1 MLSGKE
7 LLREHNYRELWQKYC
22 GFLDLSIGEFMSI
35 QRSLLLEQ
43 LELLNRCDLG
53 RHIMLGASPASV
65 DEFRLTVP
73 LTTYEDYVPYL
84 SEQKEDALPAKPLLW
99 QRTSGISGGRAFKW
113 GPITERMYQ
122 AMRPLSFAILI
133 LATCKRRYD
142 ISFGEGESIL
152 YALAPPPFATGCWG
166 RAIAEELPVSFQP
179 PLAEAEEMTFEERLA
194 QGMSR
199 GLTEGIDLVFGMP
212 SVLVALG
219 ERLAQQE
226 HERANLLQ
234 LLSRPKALLR
244 VIKAIVK
251 SRIARRPIR
260 PKDLWSLRGVATGG
274 TDASLYKSRIKELWG
289 KEPLDVYGSTE
300 AMMIATQTWDHQGMT
315 FVPNFNFLEFIPESE
330 RAKEKLTP
338 GYQPSTL
345 LLDEVKQGQTY
356 EIVVTNLLGGAFV
369 RYRLGDIVT
378 ITGSRNDKL
387 DIDIPQMAFY
397 SRTGSLIDL
406 AGFTRLTESTIG
418 HAIEAAGIPV
428 HDWVAR
434 KEIHDQEATLHLYI
448 EPLTESCSSEHDMAE
463 AVHQQL
469 KQLDEPY
476 SDVEEMLKRRPI
488 AVTVLPCGSF
498 SSYTSRQ
505 REDGADLAHLRPPHM
520 NPSDVVIAALLR
532 QVPEETRVTVT

>member
-1 MLSGKE
+1 MPSGKE
-7 LLREHNYRELWQKYC
+7 LLRDHNYRELWQKYC
-22 GFLDLSIGEFMSI
+22 GFLDLSIDEFMSI

-43 LELLNRCDLG
+43 LELLNRCELG
-53 RHIMLGASPASV
+53 RHIMYGATPASV
-65 DEFRLTVP
+65 DEFRRMVP

-84 SEQKEDALPAKPLLW
+84 SEQREDTLPAKPLLW

-122 AMRPLSFAILI
+122 AMRPMTFAVLI

-166 RAIAEELPVSFQP
+166 RAIAEELPVTFQP
-179 PLAEAEEMTFEERLA
+179 PLAEAEEMSFEERLA
-194 QGMSR
+194 QGMRR

-219 ERLAQQE
+219 ERVAQQE
-226 HERANLLQ
+226 HERSNLLD
-234 LLSRPKALLR
+234 LLKRPRALLR
-244 VIKAIVK
+244 IIKAIVK
-251 SRIARRPIR
+251 SRIARRPMR

-289 KEPLDVYGSTE
+289 KEPLDIYGSTE
-300 AMMIATQTWDHQGMT
+300 AMMIATQTWDHKGMT

-338 GYQPSTL
+338 GYQPTTL

-356 EIVVTNLLGGAFV
+356 ELVITNLLGGAFV

-378 ITGSRNDKL
+378 ITGCRNDKL

-418 HAIEAAGIPV
+418 HAIETAGIPV

-434 KEIHDQEATLHLYI
+434 KEIQNQEATLHLYI
-448 EPLTESCSSEHDMAE
+448 EPLTKPCSSEHDMAE

-476 SDVEEMLKRRPI
+476 SDVEEMLNRRPI
-488 AVTVLPCGSF
+488 TVTVLPCGSF

-505 REDGADLAHLRPPHM
+505 REAGADLAHLRPPHM

>member
-1 MLSGKE
+1 MPTGKE

-22 GFLDLSIGEFMSI
+22 GFLDLSIKEFMSI

-43 LELLNRCDLG
+43 IELLNRCELG
-53 RHIMLGASPASV
+53 RDIMSGAKPTSV
-65 DEFRLTVP
+65 DEFRRLVP

-84 SEQKEDALPAKPLLW
+84 AEQREDALPAKPRLW
-99 QRTSGISGGRAFKW
+99 QRTSGISGERAFKW
-113 GPITERMYQ
+113 GPITDRMYQ
-122 AMRPLSFAILI
+122 AMRPMTFAVLI

-166 RAIAEELPVSFQP
+166 RAIADELPVSFQP
-179 PLAEAEEMTFEERLA
+179 PLAEAEEMSFEERLA
-194 QGMSR
+194 QGMRR

-219 ERLAQQE
+219 EGVAQQG
-226 HERANLLQ
+226 HDRTSLLH
-234 LLSRPKALLR
+234 LLKQPRALLR

-260 PKDLWSLRGVATGG
+260 PKDLWSLRGVATAG

-300 AMMIATQTWDHQGMT
+300 AMMIATQTWDRQGMT

-330 RAKEKLTP
+330 RAKEILVP
-338 GYQPSTL
+338 GYEPATM

-378 ITGSRNDKL
+378 ITGRRNDKL

-406 AGFTRLTESTIG
+406 AGFTRLTESTIRL
-418 HAIEAAGIPV
+418 AIEAAGLPV

-434 KEIHDQEATLHLYI
+434 KEVHDREATLHLYI
-448 EPLTESCSSEHDMAE
+448 EPLTEHCSSEHDIAE

-469 KQLDEPY
+469 KRLDAPY
-476 SDVEEMLKRRPI
+476 SDVEDMLKRRPI
-488 AVTVLPCGSF
+488 TVTVIPRGSF
-498 SSYTSRQ
+498 SNYSARQ
-505 REDGADLAHLRPPHM
+505 REAGAEVARLNPPHM
-520 NPSDVVIAALLR
+520 NPSDVAMAALL
-532 QVPEETRVTVT
+532 QPLPEKTKVPVS